1 MQLLQE
7 EQPQPGFW
15 TFSYYQ
21 SFFDVDTSQ
30 VRSGKLLGGA
40 CHAWGSAT
48 LHGALSVQWTLG
60 RLEIH
65 TWENELP
72 PRLVEVTGGY
82 NVLMCCAECWGTQ
95 EAHLIW

>member
-1 MQLLQE
+1 MSLCPYPPAPAWPRQGGQALKAHPVQLLQE
-7 EQPQPGFW
+7 EQQQPGFW

-30 VRSGKLLGGA
+30 VRSGKLVGGG

-48 LHGALSVQWTLG
+48 LHGARPVLWALG

-65 TWENELP
+65 TLASGSNWWL
-72 PRLVEVTGGY
+72 
-82 NVLMCCAECWGTQ
+82 
-95 EAHLIW
+95 